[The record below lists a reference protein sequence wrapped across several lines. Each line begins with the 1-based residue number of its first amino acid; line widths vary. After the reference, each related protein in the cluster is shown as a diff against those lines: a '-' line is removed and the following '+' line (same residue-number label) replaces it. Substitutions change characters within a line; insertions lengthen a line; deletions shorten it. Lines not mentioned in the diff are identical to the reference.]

1 MENEPPDLPPAP
13 ISIFRTRENFELFP
27 PRVTTFEPL
36 IRESLIKKKKIEKKR
51 PLHSWNLGAERFD
64 VDGTRDMT

>member
-36 IRESLIKKKKIEKKR
+36 IREYKPLIKKKNRKKTST
-51 PLHSWNLGAERFD
+51 PFLESWSRTVRRGWDA
-64 VDGTRDMT
+64 

>member
-36 IRESLIKKKKIEKKR
+36 IRESLIKKKIEKNV
-51 PLHSWNLGAERFD
+51 HSILGILEPNGSTWMGR
-64 VDGTRDMT
+64 VT

>member
-27 PRVTTFEPL
+27 LRVTTFEPL
-36 IRESLIKKKKIEKKR
+36 IRESLIKKKIEKKR